1 MVELNQEHSCTSMAV
16 KAVVAEVKRRLSLR
30 FAELE
35 GFPDF
40 FYDFDKGL
48 SDQFK
53 QYYAK
58 IPEYERNY
66 DWYVLAYSYD
76 SAEASD
82 VQPRRGFTHNRPVT
96 NGLYRKLNMRF
107 TNLPIVFSILTNN
120 SRMLNSISNCM
131 LNNLD
136 WSFTIAFEDLL
147 WPTWLPNK
155 AYPLGWY
162 IRPTNPNGRVYMCN
176 INGTSGETEPDW
188 RVEVGASQQD
198 NTTGWTCIQPDELT
212 VLARDFVKNDTTIQN
227 PIEQGIMY
235 QYDFGYTLHYIDLSD
250 TNNFV
255 GTVNDA
261 YVSLMNW
268 PGSPYFKEILR
279 APD

>member
-16 KAVVAEVKRRLSLR
+16 KAVVAEVKRRLSMR

-58 IPEYERNY
+58 IPEYNRNY

-96 NGLYRKLNMRF
+96 NSLYRKLNMRF

-176 INGTSGETEPDW
+176 TNGISGETEPDW
-188 RVEVGASQQD
+188 QIEVGTSQQD

-268 PGSPYFKEILR
+268 PGSPYFKEILHV
-279 APD
+279 PD